1 MSERKDAAPGAA
13 EAEDRGDQ
21 EAAPEDGDGQ
31 PQEPQET
38 AEAGPR
44 EEGAAA
50 AEPQE
55 AEPQEAQAQE
65 AEAPEAEADTE
76 PDTVPAAEPEAEEAP
91 APEPGPEERL
101 AAAEAEIVELKD
113 RLLRAMAETENVRR
127 RAERDRAETAKYGIA
142 SFARDLLSV
151 ADNLRRAISI
161 VPEDRR
167 DGDET
172 LASLVEGVK
181 VTERELLGVLERYGI
196 RPIDPM
202 GEKFDHNWHQAVM
215 QLDEPSSPPGTVV
228 QVMQIGYAI
237 QDRLLR
243 PAMVAVAMGEK
254 KGDEEGQS
262 VDTTV

>member
-1 MSERKDAAPGAA
+1 MSERKEAAPGAA
-13 EAEDRGDQ
+13 KAEDSEDQ
-21 EAAPEDGDGQ
+21 
-31 PQEPQET
+31 
-38 AEAGPR
+38 EAGPR
-44 EEGAAA
+44 DEGAAA
-50 AEPQE
+50 AE
-55 AEPQEAQAQE
+55 AQE
-65 AEAPEAEADTE
+65 AEAQEAEAQEAEADSE
-76 PDTVPAAEPEAEEAP
+76 PAAEPEAEAAP
-91 APEPGPEERL
+91 EPEPGPEERL
-101 AAAEAEIVELKD
+101 AAAEVEIAELKD

-151 ADNLRRAISI
+151 ADNLRRAISM
-161 VPEDRR
+161 VPEDGR

-172 LASLVEGVK
+172 LASLVEGVEL
-181 VTERELLGVLERYGI
+181 TERELLGVLERYGI

-215 QLDEPSSPPGTVV
+215 QLDEPSSAPGTVV

-243 PAMVAVAMGEK
+243 PAMVAVAKGEK
-254 KGDEEGQS
+254 KGDEKGQS

>member
-1 MSERKDAAPGAA
+1 MSERKDAAPDAA
-13 EAEDRGDQ
+13 EAEDSEDQ
-21 EAAPEDGDGQ
+21 EAAPEEGDDR
-31 PQEPQET
+31 PQES

-44 EEGAAA
+44 EAGAAA
-50 AEPQE
+50 PEPQE
-55 AEPQEAQAQE
+55 AEA
-65 AEAPEAEADTE
+65 EAEADS
-76 PDTVPAAEPEAEEAP
+76 VLGAEPEAAQAQAP
-91 APEPGPEERL
+91 APEPGPEEHL
-101 AAAEAEIVELKD
+101 AAAETEIAELKD

-151 ADNLRRAISI
+151 ADNLRRAISM
-161 VPEDRR
+161 VPEDAR

-172 LASLVEGVK
+172 LASLLEGVEL
-181 VTERELLGVLERYGI
+181 TERELLGVLERYGI

-202 GEKFDHNWHQAVM
+202 GEKFDYNWHQAVM

-243 PAMVAVAMGEK
+243 PAMVAVAKGEK

>member
-1 MSERKDAAPGAA
+1 MSERKDAAPDAA
-13 EAEDRGDQ
+13 EAKDRGDQ

-44 EEGAAA
+44 EAGAAA

-55 AEPQEAQAQE
+55 AEGQEAEPQEAEGQE
-65 AEAPEAEADTE
+65 AEAE
-76 PDTVPAAEPEAEEAP
+76 PAAEPEAEEAP

-101 AAAEAEIVELKD
+101 AAAEVEIVELKD

-151 ADNLRRAISI
+151 ADNLRRAISM
-161 VPEDRR
+161 VPEDGR

-172 LASLVEGVK
+172 LASLVEGVEL
-181 VTERELLGVLERYGI
+181 TERELLGVLERYGI

-215 QLDEPSSPPGTVV
+215 QLDAPSSPAGTVV

-243 PAMVAVAMGEK
+243 PAMVAVAKGEE

>member
-13 EAEDRGDQ
+13 EAEDREDQ

-38 AEAGPR
+38 AGAGPR

-55 AEPQEAQAQE
+55 AQAQDPG
-65 AEAPEAEADTE
+65 AQDAKADTE
-76 PDTVPAAEPEAEEAP
+76 ADTVPAAEPEAEPEAEETP

-101 AAAEAEIVELKD
+101 AAAEVEIAELKD

-161 VPEDRR
+161 VPEDGR

-243 PAMVAVAMGEK
+243 PAMVAVAKGEK